1 MVPKY
6 GSLSFFLFKSTYLL
20 LHIYYVFQYLE
31 FFEHANFMKLPYN
44 EACQILDPKSMKV
57 ENIKI
62 QYKIA
67 SEIQKLTNIF
77 LTV

>member
-1 MVPKY
+1 
-6 GSLSFFLFKSTYLL
+6 
-20 LHIYYVFQYLE
+20 
-31 FFEHANFMKLPYN
+31 
-44 EACQILDPKSMKV
+44 MKV

-77 LTV
+77 LTVWGKKYEI